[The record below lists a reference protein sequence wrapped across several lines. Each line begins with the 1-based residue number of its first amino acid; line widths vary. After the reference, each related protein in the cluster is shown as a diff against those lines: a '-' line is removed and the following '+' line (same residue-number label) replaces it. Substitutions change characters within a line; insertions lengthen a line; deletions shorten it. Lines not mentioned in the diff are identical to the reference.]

1 MRVFRCDIC
10 AKAFDPRDFI
20 PNQIVFIEDPID
32 PRFGDREPSSW
43 EKAELPQPLT
53 LEQYKAEYHI
63 CPDFFESI
71 RDLLNKL
78 SDQK

>member
-20 PNQIVFIEDPID
+20 PNQIVFIEDLID
-32 PRFGDREPSSW
+32 PRFGDREISMW
-43 EKAELPQPLT
+43 EETNLPQPLAPGMSR
-53 LEQYKAEYHI
+53 AEYHI
-63 CPDFFESI
+63 CSNCFESI